1 MLLTQDSRLI
11 LELYIYIQCVNF
23 IIDVR
28 YAEGGNLAVDP
39 DAARTAQDPR
49 AKFANRADQTPSYL
63 GSSIWTI
70 QNGQ

>member
-11 LELYIYIQCVNF
+11 LELYINIQCVNF

-49 AKFANRADQTPSYL
+49 A
-63 GSSIWTI
+63 
-70 QNGQ
+70 